1 MAVRLI
7 INITAASG
15 KGGELAAVYRE
26 RCLDVQKEPGC
37 VQFEVFQSTVDPDKL
52 VLLEHWADEQALAV
66 HSEVN
71 KTRAPIDPALR
82 TGDSAREDYVYNR
95 TR

>member
-7 INITAASG
+7 INITAVAG
-15 KGGELAAVYRE
+15 KGNELAAAYRE
-26 RCLDVQKEPGC
+26 RCEDVQKEPGC
-37 VQFEVFQSTVDPDKL
+37 VQFELFQSILNPDKM
-52 VLLEHWADEQALAV
+52 VILEHWADHEALAV

-71 KTRAPIDPALR
+71 KTRTSILPELR
-82 TGDSAREDYVYNR
+82 AGDAAREDYEYNR

>member
-7 INITAASG
+7 INITATPG
-15 KGGELAAVYRE
+15 KGDELAAAYRE

-37 VQFEVFQSTVDPDKL
+37 TQFEMFQSIIDPDKL
-52 VLLEHWADEQALAV
+52 VILEHWADDAALAA
-66 HSEVN
+66 HAEVN
-71 KTRAPIDPALR
+71 KTRPAINPELR
-82 TGDSAREDYVYNR
+82 AGEAAREDYVYNR

>member
-7 INITAASG
+7 INITATPG
-15 KGGELAAVYRE
+15 KGGELAAAYRE

-37 VQFEVFQSTVDPDKL
+37 IQFELFQSALDPDNL
-52 VLLEHWADEQALAV
+52 VILEHWADEEALAV

-71 KTRAPIDPALR
+71 KTRASINPDLR
-82 TGDSAREDYVYNR
+82 AGEAAREDYVYNR

>member
-15 KGGELAAVYRE
+15 RGDELAAAYRE

-37 VQFEVFQSTVDPDKL
+37 IQFEMFQSILDKDQL
-52 VLLEHWADEQALAV
+52 VILEHWADDAALAA
-66 HSEVN
+66 HAEVN
-71 KTRAPIDPALR
+71 KTRPPLNPELR
-82 TGDSAREDYVYNR
+82 AGEAAREDYVYNR

>member
-15 KGGELAAVYRE
+15 KGGELAAAYRD

-37 VQFEVFQSTVDPDKL
+37 VQFELFQSTLDPDKL
-52 VLLEHWADEQALAV
+52 VILEHWADEEALAT
-66 HSEVN
+66 HAEVN
-71 KTRAPIDPALR
+71 KTRPAINPELR
-82 TGDSAREDYVYNR
+82 VGEAAREDYVYNR

>member
-7 INITAASG
+7 INITAAPG
-15 KGGELAAVYRE
+15 KGSELAAAYRE

-37 VQFEVFQSTVDPDKL
+37 VQFELFQSTLEPDKL
-52 VLLEHWADEQALAV
+52 VILEHWADEQALAV

-71 KTRAPIDPALR
+71 KTRASINPELR
-82 TGDSAREDYVYNR
+82 AGETVREDYVYNR

>member
-7 INITAASG
+7 INITATPG
-15 KGGELAAVYRE
+15 KGSELAAAYRE

-37 VQFEVFQSTVDPDKL
+37 IQFELFQNTLDPDKL
-52 VLLEHWADEQALAV
+52 VILEHWADEEALAV

-71 KTRAPIDPALR
+71 KTRAPINPDLR
-82 TGDSAREDYVYNR
+82 AGDAAREDYVYNR

>member
-7 INITAASG
+7 INITAAPG
-15 KGGELAAVYRE
+15 KGDELAAVYRE
-26 RCLDVQKEPGC
+26 RCLDIQKEPGC
-37 VQFEVFQSTVDPDKL
+37 VQFEVFQSTVAPDRL
-52 VLLEHWADEQALAV
+52 VLLEHWADDQALAV

-71 KTRAPIDPALR
+71 KTRAPIDPTLR
-82 TGDSAREDYVYNR
+82 AGESIREDYVYNR